1 MSSWREGHSRNE
13 ATKQKVKTA
22 AVDLAREDAEWQ
34 RVCGMRLMDARGPG
48 AKADMCLLSAEH
60 VKQSSGTAERKFLK
74 YRTVPPAS
82 WSLVPSEAP
91 RSRVESLLLLVNL

>member
-22 AVDLAREDAEWQ
+22 AVDLAREDAEWR

-60 VKQSSGTAERKFLK
+60 VSHQEPQRESS
-74 YRTVPPAS
+74 
-82 WSLVPSEAP
+82 
-91 RSRVESLLLLVNL
+91 